1 VSREKAWKSRGY
13 VAANKHKNLVVIMIA
28 DGESKRY
35 FIADLG
41 DALEVLSGN
50 RAYCKLLERH

>member
-1 VSREKAWKSRGY
+1 
-13 VAANKHKNLVVIMIA
+13 MIA